1 MAVKEKVKTKLKQ
14 SKEATKEIVT
24 AVGEQATPFPIGEV
38 GEEKLLYRWKAP
50 VRPFKKRDR
59 EYYTTIAA
67 IAFLI
72 IIILGFLR
80 EFLLIAVVVAFAFV
94 SYVLAA
100 VKPEETEHQLTSR
113 GIRTANKLY
122 RWSDLRRYWFSE
134 KYGQAMVMIQTVV
147 LFPGQLLMLLSG
159 TDKEKVRKILNE
171 RLPYEQPEQTFLD
184 KSADWLSKKVPL
196 EKEST
201 SSAGKS
207 AS

>member
-1 MAVKEKVKTKLKQ
+1 MPTKEKAKVSAKQPAQVSREAKT
-14 SKEATKEIVT
+14 A
-24 AVGEQATPFPIGEV
+24 AGEQVTPFPTGEV
-38 GEEKLLYRWKAP
+38 GEERIFYRWKAP